1 MENQTNN
8 TQPMF
13 TGAKFAAGAATVA
26 KVTMKIVT
34 PVAAAAAGTIIGMIA
49 FNKYFK
55 KD

>member
-1 MENQTNN
+1 MDNQTNN
-8 TQPMF
+8 TQSTF
-13 TGAKFAAGAATVA
+13 TAAKFAAGAATVA

-34 PVAAAAAGTIIGMIA
+34 PVAAAAAGTVIGMIA

>member
-1 MENQTNN
+1 MNTNN
-8 TQPMF
+8 TQA
-13 TGAKFAAGAATVA
+13 TIGSKIAAGAATVA

-34 PVAAAAAGTIIGMIA
+34 PVAAAAAGTVIGMLA

>member
-13 TGAKFAAGAATVA
+13 TGANFAPGAVAVA